1 MTIVPVM
8 SLIVL
13 LSHLDLMILF
23 WVALEL
29 IVTIFVIEMFK
40 IVLLA
45 MVILIV
51 SFVLKTL
58 IAVLSER
65 EVFDLTN

>member
-45 MVILIV
+45 MGILIV